1 MQTNKFKGL
10 GVAMITPFKA
20 DTSIDFKALEKLTA
34 FLIDG
39 GVDYLV
45 VQGTTGESPVLS
57 KEEKQ
62 EVLACV
68 AGVNAKKLPIVYGVG
83 GNNTAAVAETLNQV
97 DTKVVDGILSVS
109 PYYNKPTQEGIY
121 QHYKLVAGATS
132 LPIILYNVPGR
143 TASNVLP
150 DTTLR
155 LANDFKNIIAVKEA
169 SGNME
174 QIMDIIRRKP
184 SDFLVISGDDGI
196 TLPILSAGGD
206 GVISVIGNAFPHSFS
221 AMVHAAMNDD
231 MDTARKL
238 HYLLFP
244 MVPLLFCEG
253 NPAGI
258 KEATKALGI
267 TENTVRMPL
276 VNVSES
282 TRSKIHE
289 LTSNICK
296 AFPYDLVKK

>member
-1 MQTNKFKGL
+1 MKNNKFKGL
-10 GVAMITPFKA
+10 GVAMITPFKS
-20 DTSIDFKALEKLTA
+20 DSTIDFSALSSLTD
-34 FLIDG
+34 FLIQG
-39 GVDYLV
+39 GVNYLV

-57 KEEKQ
+57 KEEKSD
-62 EVLACV
+62 VLNCV
-68 AGVNAKKLPIVYGVG
+68 AEVNNKRVPIVYGAG
-83 GNNTAAVAETLNQV
+83 GNNTLTVAETIKGLNANI
-97 DTKVVDGILSVS
+97 VDGILSVS

-121 QHYKLVAGATS
+121 QHYKVLAHSTD

-155 LANDFKNIIAVKEA
+155 LANDFKNIVAIKEA

-174 QIMDIIRRKP
+174 QIMDLILRKP
-184 SDFLVISGDDGI
+184 TDFLVISGDDGI
-196 TLPILSAGGD
+196 TLPILAAGGD

-221 AMVHAAMNDD
+221 AMVRAAMNDD
-231 MDTARKL
+231 LKTAREL

-244 MVPLLFCEG
+244 MIPMLFAEG

-258 KEATKALGI
+258 KECTQALGL
-267 TENTVRMPL
+267 TTNTVRLPL

-282 TRSKIHE
+282 LKKKIIT
-289 LTSNICK
+289 LTGNICK
-296 AFPYDLVKK
+296 AFPYDLIKK